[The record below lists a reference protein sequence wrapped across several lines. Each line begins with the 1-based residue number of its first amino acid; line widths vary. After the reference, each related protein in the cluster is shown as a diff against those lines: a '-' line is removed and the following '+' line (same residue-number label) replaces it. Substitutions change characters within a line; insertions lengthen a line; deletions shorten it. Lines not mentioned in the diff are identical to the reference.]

1 MQNSSANISANQ
13 PETQKMKTVS
23 LGEYLSSHGTQS
35 DLAKAL
41 GIQQSAVSQ
50 MHRSNRSISITLM
63 DDGSIQANEIRPI
76 PARKTA
82 A

>member
-1 MQNSSANISANQ
+1 
-13 PETQKMKTVS
+13 MKTVS
-23 LGEYLSSHGTQS
+23 LEEYLAGHGTQS

-50 MHRSNRSISITLM
+50 MLRAKRDIRISIHS
-63 DDGSIQANEIRPI
+63 DGRIEASEIRQI

>member
-1 MQNSSANISANQ
+1 
-13 PETQKMKTVS
+13 MKTVS
-23 LGEYLSSHGTQS
+23 LGDYLSSHGTQS

-50 MHRSNRSISITLM
+50 MHRSNRDISIILM
-63 DDGSIQANEIRPI
+63 DDGSIQASETRPI

-82 A
+82 

>member
-1 MQNSSANISANQ
+1 
-13 PETQKMKTVS
+13 MKTVT
-23 LGEYLSSHGTQS
+23 LGEYLSLHGTQS

-50 MHRSNRSISITLM
+50 MHRSDRTISVTLM
-63 DDGSIQANEIRPI
+63 DDGSLEANEIRPI

>member
-1 MQNSSANISANQ
+1 
-13 PETQKMKTVS
+13 MKTVT

-41 GIQQSAVSQ
+41 GIQQSAISQ
-50 MHRSNRSISITLM
+50 MHRSNRTISITLM

-76 PARKTA
+76 PARKNA

>member
-1 MQNSSANISANQ
+1 
-13 PETQKMKTVS
+13 MKTVS

-50 MHRSNRSISITLM
+50 MHRSNRTITITLL
-63 DDGSIQANEIRPI
+63 DDGSILANEIRPI

>member
-1 MQNSSANISANQ
+1 M
-13 PETQKMKTVS
+13 MKTVS

-50 MHRSNRSISITLM
+50 MHRSNRTITITLL

>member
-1 MQNSSANISANQ
+1 
-13 PETQKMKTVS
+13 MKTVS

-50 MHRSNRSISITLM
+50 MHRSNRTITITLL

>member
-1 MQNSSANISANQ
+1 M
-13 PETQKMKTVS
+13 MKTVS

-41 GIQQSAVSQ
+41 GIQQSAISQ
-50 MHRSNRSISITLM
+50 MHRSNRTITITLL

>member
-1 MQNSSANISANQ
+1 
-13 PETQKMKTVS
+13 MKTVS

-50 MHRSNRSISITLM
+50 MHRSNRDISIILM
-63 DDGSIQANEIRPI
+63 DDGSIQASETRPI

-82 A
+82 

>member
-1 MQNSSANISANQ
+1 
-13 PETQKMKTVS
+13 MKTIT

-50 MHRSNRSISITLM
+50 MYRSKRTITISLM
-63 DDGSIQANEIRPI
+63 DDGTIQANEIRPI
-76 PARKTA
+76 PARKSA

>member
-1 MQNSSANISANQ
+1 MVATQ
-13 PETQKMKTVS
+13 PETQMMKTVS

-50 MHRSNRSISITLM
+50 MYHSSRDISITLM

>member
-1 MQNSSANISANQ
+1 
-13 PETQKMKTVS
+13 MKTVT

-50 MHRSNRSISITLM
+50 MYRSKRTISITLM
-63 DDGSIQANEIRPI
+63 DDGTIEANEVRPI

>member
-1 MQNSSANISANQ
+1 
-13 PETQKMKTVS
+13 MKTVS

-50 MHRSNRSISITLM
+50 MHRSNRTISITIF
-63 DDGSIQANEIRPI
+63 DDGSIEANEIRPI
-76 PARKTA
+76 PARKHA

>member
-1 MQNSSANISANQ
+1 
-13 PETQKMKTVS
+13 MKTIS
-23 LGEYLSSHGTQS
+23 LGEYLASHGTQS

-50 MHRSNRSISITLM
+50 MHRSNRAINITLM
-63 DDGSIQANEIRPI
+63 DDGSISANEIRPI

>member
-1 MQNSSANISANQ
+1 
-13 PETQKMKTVS
+13 MKTVT

-50 MHRSNRSISITLM
+50 MYRSKRTITINLM
-63 DDGSIQANEIRPI
+63 DDGTVEANEIRPI
-76 PARKTA
+76 PARKSA

>member
-1 MQNSSANISANQ
+1 
-13 PETQKMKTVS
+13 MKTVS

-50 MHRSNRSISITLM
+50 MHRSNRDISIILM
-63 DDGSIQANEIRPI
+63 DDGSIQASETRPI
-76 PARKTA
+76 PARKSA
-82 A
+82 

>member
-1 MQNSSANISANQ
+1 
-13 PETQKMKTVS
+13 MKTVT
-23 LGEYLSSHGTQS
+23 LGEYLAAHGTQS

-50 MHRSNRSISITLM
+50 MHRSARAISITLM
-63 DDGSIQANEIRPI
+63 DDGSILANEIRPI
-76 PARKTA
+76 PARKNA

>member
-1 MQNSSANISANQ
+1 MQ
-13 PETQKMKTVS
+13 TVT
-23 LGEYLSSHGTQS
+23 LDEYLTLHGTQS

-41 GIQQSAVSQ
+41 GVQQSAVSQ
-50 MHRSNRSISITLM
+50 MHRSNRTITITFM

-76 PARKTA
+76 PARKSA

>member
-1 MQNSSANISANQ
+1 
-13 PETQKMKTVS
+13 MKTVT
-23 LGEYLSSHGTQS
+23 LGEYLELHGTQS

-41 GIQQSAVSQ
+41 GVQQSAVSQ
-50 MHRSNRSISITLM
+50 MHRSNRNITITLM

>member
-1 MQNSSANISANQ
+1 
-13 PETQKMKTVS
+13 MKTVT

-41 GIQQSAVSQ
+41 GVQQSAVSQ
-50 MHRSNRSISITLM
+50 MHRSNRTITITLM

>member
-1 MQNSSANISANQ
+1 M
-13 PETQKMKTVS
+13 MKTVS

-50 MHRSNRSISITLM
+50 MHRSNRTISITLM

>member
-1 MQNSSANISANQ
+1 MR
-13 PETQKMKTVS
+13 PHPMKT
-23 LGEYLSSHGTQS
+23 LTLEEYLAGHGTQS

-50 MHRSNRSISITLM
+50 MFRAKRDIRITIH
-63 DDGSIQANEIRPI
+63 DDGCVEANEVRPI
-76 PARKTA
+76 PARKNA

>member
-1 MQNSSANISANQ
+1 
-13 PETQKMKTVS
+13 MKTVT

-50 MHRSNRSISITLM
+50 MHRSNRAISITLF
-63 DDGSIQANEIRPI
+63 DNGTVEASETRPI
-76 PARKTA
+76 PARKSA

>member
-1 MQNSSANISANQ
+1 
-13 PETQKMKTVS
+13 MKTIS
-23 LGEYLSSHGTQS
+23 LGEYLASHGTQS

-50 MHRSNRSISITLM
+50 MHRSSRAINITLM
-63 DDGSIQANEIRPI
+63 DDGSILANEIRPI
-76 PARKTA
+76 PARKHA